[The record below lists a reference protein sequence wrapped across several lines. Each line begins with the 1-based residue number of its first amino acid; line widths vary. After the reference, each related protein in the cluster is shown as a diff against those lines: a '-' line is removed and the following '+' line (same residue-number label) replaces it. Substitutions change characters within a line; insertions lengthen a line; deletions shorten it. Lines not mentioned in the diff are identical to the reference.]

1 MTDKTKLP
9 LKNFF
14 VLSDTGSRM
23 PVVAASFGF
32 TEQGV
37 HFRDELGV
45 LTAFFPAGMAV
56 MSDDAQRVLVDLAP
70 AVDSP
75 KPAVTELACGE
86 AFAVDLPPSISIGA
100 INITGVTPENA
111 ASLVTHI
118 QGLMD
123 VHQSAGV
130 A

>member
-14 VLSDTGSRM
+14 VFSDYQPRM
-23 PVVAASFGF
+23 SVVAACFGF

-37 HFRDELGV
+37 HFRDESGV
-45 LTAFFPAGMAV
+45 LTAFFPAGTSV
-56 MSDDAQRVLVDLAP
+56 MSDDAQRVLVAP
-70 AVDSP
+70 APSVESP
-75 KPAVTELACGE
+75 KSAVTELVAGE
-86 AFAVDLPPSISIGA
+86 AFAVDLPPSIAIGT

-111 ASLVTHI
+111 ASIATHI

-123 VHQSAGV
+123 VHRSAGT

>member
-1 MTDKTKLP
+1 MIDKTNCP

-14 VLSDTGSRM
+14 VSNDSSPRM

-32 TEQGV
+32 TEHGV
-37 HFRDELGV
+37 HFRDESGV
-45 LTAFFPAGMAV
+45 LTAFFPLGTTV
-56 MSDDAQRVLVDLAP
+56 VSDDAQRALVAP
-70 AVDSP
+70 V
-75 KPAVTELACGE
+75 PAVTELACGE
-86 AFAVDLPPSISIGA
+86 AFAIDTPPRISIGT

-123 VHQSAGV
+123 VRQSSGTA
-130 A
+130 